1 MKPYMFFSPPDRGS
15 PEVDLR
21 DSSVRKYHLAAL
33 LIIIL
38 LSLGLS
44 ACTSTKQPAESVPL
58 KIAVLPILD
67 TLPMYV
73 AQQEGMFDKHGVKV
87 EFVPVQSAAERDQ
100 VISAGQADGMINDP
114 VAVQLYN
121 KDKPQVQIV
130 RFAETAT
137 PERSMFRLLA
147 SAESNLQN
155 VDSLKNV
162 EIGISEGTVIQ
173 YMTERLLEA
182 QGFTPQDIKTIAV
195 PKMSDRMAL
204 LGTGELEAAMLPEPL
219 SSLAAQNGARPILD
233 DTVKPEISYSTY
245 AFRKPVIDQHPDA
258 IRAFLAAIEEAIA
271 LINQDP
277 QKWSALLVDQ
287 KVVPQPIAGSFQIP
301 TFVTASVPS
310 QAQWDDVLAWTKAK
324 GLITQDLSY
333 KDSVTDQYLP

>member
-1 MKPYMFFSPPDRGS
+1 MKPYKYFS
-15 PEVDLR
+15 LT
-21 DSSVRKYHLAAL
+21 
-33 LIIIL
+33 IFTTIL

-44 ACTSTKQPAESVPL
+44 ACSGAKQPAEPGTL
-58 KIAVLPILD
+58 KMAVLPILD

-73 AQQEGMFDKHGVKV
+73 AQQEGLFDKHGVKV

-100 VISAGQADGMINDP
+100 VIIAGQADGMINDP
-114 VAVQLYN
+114 ISVQLYN
-121 KDKPQVQIV
+121 KEKPQVQIV

-137 PERSMFRLLA
+137 SERSMFRLLA
-147 SAESNLQN
+147 AGSSDLQN
-155 VDSLKNV
+155 VEDLKNV

-204 LGTGELEAAMLPEPL
+204 LGNGELKAAMLPEPL
-219 SSLAAQNGARPILD
+219 SSLAVQNGARPILD
-233 DTVKPEISYSTY
+233 DTTKPEISYTTY
-245 AFRKPVIDQHPDA
+245 AFRKPVIDQNPDV
-258 IRAFLAAIEEAIA
+258 IRAFLAAIEEAIT

-277 QKWSALLVDQ
+277 QKWSTLLVEQ

-301 TFVTASVPS
+301 TFVTASVPN

-324 GLITQDLSY
+324 GLIAQDLLY
-333 KDSVTDQYLP
+333 EESVTDKYLP